1 MKKVQTDRMVAFIAS
16 SVEDVV
22 SYGNAS
28 SAPEE
33 SAHEEDPAFFASKD
47 WQEHTQWMR
56 TGYQEGRRIFDRE
69 RKGSGIAV
77 GAPVVE
83 SFESVYG
90 PAGGSVDMGR
100 FMAGEPDCMVSHEL
114 VEAEGSGDIIT
125 ILAAGNCHYGVKPV
139 ELARYGVAL
148 AVAVDLLEA
157 NGYRVELLMNYS
169 IEGCSETNNR
179 TLEHVVPVK
188 RSDEPLDVDRV
199 IKTVVYPGFFR
210 RTVFRARE
218 ASWHALG
225 YANTPR
231 SISYGASML
240 KASGDLQ
247 KLIQPNA
254 VLESVIRSPD
264 SSVRNHLRYIFETL
278 DLDLDLSA

>member
-1 MKKVQTDRMVAFIAS
+1 MVAFIAS

-28 SAPEE
+28 SAPEG
-33 SAHEEDPAFFASKD
+33 SAHEEEEARSRGSFFASKD
-47 WQEHTQWMR
+47 WQQHTEWMR
-56 TGYQEGRRIFDRE
+56 TGYQEGRRIFDKE
-69 RKGSGIAV
+69 RKGSGIPV

-100 FMAGEPDCMVSHEL
+100 FMAGEPECMVSHEL
-114 VEAEGSGDIIT
+114 VETEGSGDIIT
-125 ILAAGNCHYGVKPV
+125 ILAGGNCHFRVEAV
-139 ELARYGVAL
+139 ELARWGVAL

-169 IEGCSETNNR
+169 IDRCSEMKNR

-188 RSDEPLDVDRV
+188 RSDEPLDVDR
-199 IKTVVYPGFFR
+199 IIRTVVYPGFFR
-210 RTVFRARE
+210 RTAFRARE

-225 YANTPR
+225 YAMTPKA
-231 SISYGASML
+231 ISYGSSMDEAS
-240 KASGDLQ
+240 KDLQ
-247 KLIQPNA
+247 KIIQPDA
-254 VLESVIRSPD
+254 VLASVNRSPG
-264 SSVRNHLRYIFETL
+264 SSVRNHLRYIFATL
-278 DLDLDLSA
+278 GLDLDLSA

>member
-28 SAPEE
+28 SAPEG
-33 SAHEEDPAFFASKD
+33 SAHEEGRKFFASKD
-47 WQEHTQWMR
+47 WTEHTDWMR
-56 TGYQEGRRIFDRE
+56 TGYTEGRRIFDKE
-69 RKGSGIAV
+69 RKGSGIPV

-100 FMAGEPDCMVSHEL
+100 FMAGEPECMISHEL
-114 VEAEGSGDIIT
+114 VETEGSGDIIT
-125 ILAAGNCHYGVKPV
+125 ILAAGNCHAEVKP
-139 ELARYGVAL
+139 EQLARWGVAL

-157 NGYRVELLMNYS
+157 NGYRVELLTNYS
-169 IEGCSETNNR
+169 IDRCRAMKNR
-179 TLEHVVPVK
+179 ALEHVVPVK
-188 RSDEPLDVDRV
+188 RSDEPLDVDR
-199 IKTVVYPGFFR
+199 IIRTVVYPGFFR

-225 YANTPR
+225 YAMTPKA
-231 SISYGASML
+231 ISYGASRM
-240 KASGDLQ
+240 KASEDLQ
-247 KLIQPNA
+247 KIIQPNA
-254 VLESVIRSPD
+254 VLASVNRSPE
-264 SSVRNHLRYIFETL
+264 SSVRHHLRYIFEAL
-278 DLDLDLSA
+278 GLELDLSI